1 MKRPRTTLW
10 PKTSRISSA
19 RRNEPM
25 FEYKARLKKIREEL
39 TDIDEGLSPI
49 VADEAE
55 TERVKALAL
64 GICRICR
71 ILVRVIDSLPG

>member
-1 MKRPRTTLW
+1 MM
-10 PKTSRISSA
+10 
-19 RRNEPM
+19 EF
-25 FEYKARLKKIREEL
+25 FEYKKRLTKIREEL
-39 TDIDEGLSPI
+39 CDIDESVSPI

-64 GICRICR
+64 GVCRLCR